1 MQSVVSMTA
10 AESNAASI
18 IPTTNSSTHFQ
29 QEDSFAGIYS
39 RCAGMNRVFGVI
51 NKIARTDS
59 TALILGETGTGKE
72 LVARAI
78 HSVSGRKGNLIPVN
92 CGAIPEDIL
101 ESELFGH
108 ERGAFTGA
116 VNNRVGRFQ
125 MADGGTIF
133 LDEIGEMSPKL
144 QVKLLRVLQEKTVE
158 PVGSTKSIS
167 VNVRIIA
174 ATNKDL
180 REEVKAGR
188 FREDLY
194 YRLQVIPIM
203 LPPLRD
209 RGDDVALLSR
219 HFLQRTCESLG
230 IDILALSEPARAA
243 LQRYDWPGNVREL
256 ENVVERLAVLAETN
270 SVQLADLPEHI
281 QQGSSDCQI
290 LETIEE
296 MPANGLDFK
305 VLVDQFENKLILMA
319 LGQTN
324 GNKKAAAELL
334 HLNRTTLVEK
344 IKKKGLEWGTAAGAQ
359 AVDPLFT

>member
-1 MQSVVSMTA
+1 MQSAVSA
-10 AESNAASI
+10 AVSDSAAGI
-18 IPTTNSSTHFQ
+18 HFDIDSTQRSFTQ
-29 QEDSFAGIYS
+29 ADSFAGIFS
-39 RCAGMNRVFGVI
+39 RCTPMQRVFGII

-78 HSVSGRKGNLIPVN
+78 HSLSGRRGNLIPVN
-92 CGAIPEDIL
+92 CGAIPEEIL

-125 MADGGTIF
+125 LADRGTIF

-144 QVKLLRVLQEKTVE
+144 QVKLLRVLQERTVE
-158 PVGSTKSIS
+158 PVGSTKSIA
-167 VNVRIIA
+167 VDVRIIA

-188 FREDLY
+188 FREDLF

-209 RGDDVALLSR
+209 RGDDVLLLSSY
-219 HFLQRTCESLG
+219 FLQRTCESLG
-230 IDILALSEPARAA
+230 IDALRLSESVRMA
-243 LQRYDWPGNVREL
+243 LKRYRWPGNVREL
-256 ENVVERLAVLAETN
+256 ENVIERVAVLAETN
-270 SVQLADLPEHI
+270 DIELQDLPEHI
-281 QQGSSDCQI
+281 RHGSD
-290 LETIEE
+290 ETEIFESIQE
-296 MPANGLDFK
+296 MPDAGLDFK
-305 VLVDQFENKLILMA
+305 ALVDQFENKLILMA

-344 IKKKGLEWGTAAGAQ
+344 IKKKGLELGGMGSDSL
-359 AVDPLFT
+359 DPLFA